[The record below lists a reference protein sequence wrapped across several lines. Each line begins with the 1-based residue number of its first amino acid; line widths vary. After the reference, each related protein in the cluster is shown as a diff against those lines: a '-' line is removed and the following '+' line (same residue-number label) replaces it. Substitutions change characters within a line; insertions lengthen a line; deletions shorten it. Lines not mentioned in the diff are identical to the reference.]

1 MGWGWGRGAR
11 WDWSRTDG
19 SMKVPEAPESTS
31 ARAEMGWWPGT
42 RMCTRRERW
51 QGVGKGRGKGG
62 EREEEGRGR
71 TPPSHAPIGWGERF
85 LTRLGQVGR
94 PGGYQT
100 GYEG

>member
-1 MGWGWGRGAR
+1 
-11 WDWSRTDG
+11 
-19 SMKVPEAPESTS
+19 MKEPEAPESTS
-31 ARAEMGWWPGT
+31 ARTEMGWWPGT

-51 QGVGKGRGKGG
+51 QGVGKGRGKGEG
-62 EREEEGRGR
+62 REEEGRGR